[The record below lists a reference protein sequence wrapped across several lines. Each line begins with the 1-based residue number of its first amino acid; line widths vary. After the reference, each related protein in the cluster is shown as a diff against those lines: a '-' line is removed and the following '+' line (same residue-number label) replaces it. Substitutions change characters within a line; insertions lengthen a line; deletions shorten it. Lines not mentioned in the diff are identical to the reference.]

1 MKKKKK
7 KDPKLLLII
16 DIIVIPK
23 KKKKKNQELEF
34 LRFLYLETQETLTSG
49 KKKRLN
55 FALFLLI
62 FPHSLGN
69 QTENIAKKKKKIKN

>member
-16 DIIVIPK
+16 DIIVIP
-23 KKKKKNQELEF
+23 KKKKNQELEF

-69 QTENIAKKKKKIKN
+69 QTENTAKKEKKIKN

>member
-1 MKKKKK
+1 MKKK

-23 KKKKKNQELEF
+23 KKKIQELEF

-69 QTENIAKKKKKIKN
+69 QTENIAKKKKRIKN